1 MNSDSSAP
9 AALPGVEAVP
19 SAPTISQADSG
30 PARPWGFWA
39 TLGLTA
45 ANLLVVVFVVLGLDK
60 FVALVGTWM
69 PSVLPAGPK
78 AGMVFWP
85 ALSTVVGA
93 LVAVGFAWFC
103 ASRRPGIRAG
113 EYLALKPAPPNRLG
127 YWCLIMVVVL
137 AINDILAVMLGSR
150 SVPDF
155 LRHAY
160 ASAGF
165 VPLLWL
171 AFVVAGPVAEE
182 LVFRGFAFTGLQ
194 SSRLG
199 NTGTIVL
206 TAAVWACLHF
216 QYGPFGI
223 AQIFALGLLLGQARL
238 DTGTILVPTVMHAL
252 MNLKALVIVAG
263 ILHRS
268 PG

>member
-1 MNSDSSAP
+1 MNSDPSAP
-9 AALPGVEAVP
+9 APPLGVESVP
-19 SAPTISQADSG
+19 SEPEIARTEP
-30 PARPWGFWA
+30 PRPWGFWA

-45 ANLLVVVFVVLGLDK
+45 ANLGAVAFVVLGFDK
-60 FVALVGTWM
+60 VVAAIGRLI

-93 LVAVGFAWFC
+93 LVAVGFTWFC

-113 EYLALKPAPPNRLG
+113 DYLALKPAPPNRLG
-127 YWCLIMVVVL
+127 YWCLIMVVVM
-137 AINDILAVMLGSR
+137 AINEILGLMLGSR
-150 SVPDF
+150 SVPEF

-171 AFVVAGPVAEE
+171 AFVVAGPMAEE
-182 LVFRGFAFTGLQ
+182 LVFRGFAFTGFQ
-194 SSRLG
+194 RSRLG
-199 NTGTIVL
+199 NTGTIIL

-216 QYGPFGI
+216 PSGLYGM
-223 AQIFALGLLLGQARL
+223 AQIFAVGLLLGQARL

-252 MNLKALVIVAG
+252 MNLKALVIVTW
-263 ILHRS
+263 ILRRS